1 VRRALLAIAL
11 LALLPDAAPA
21 WPSEMMTALGRD
33 ARRLLPRSLA
43 NLLGEREAQIQNE
56 LERFPPDLAR
66 ALDLDLPSGRLRPE
80 TLAGLVHEADRVV
93 EMLRTG
99 EVSPGLVRLG
109 ALLRIPADLS
119 DPVLAG
125 VPQGWPP
132 ELAREYYALLAANL
146 DRMPVVLDDSRAL
159 DLRRTALPELWQS
172 LLDRSRPQ
180 ALVIE
185 RELFRE
191 GRVVD
196 HRRLDFHSPAW
207 AVASLA
213 YSRAVTG
220 IAATWL
226 AVWRDARGDTTNRPH
241 PREVAPRDR
250 AAPARPDAP
259 GSGLP
264 PPPADRAAT
273 PDESSLEDPEA
284 R

>member
-1 VRRALLAIAL
+1 VRRALLAITL
-11 LALLPDAAPA
+11 LCLVPAAA
-21 WPSEMMTALGRD
+21 SGWPTETMTALGRD

-43 NLLGEREAQIQNE
+43 KLLGEREAQIQNE

-66 ALDLDLPSGRLRPE
+66 ALDLDLPTGRLRPE
-80 TLAGLVHEADRVV
+80 TLEGQVHEADRVV

-119 DPVLAG
+119 DPILAG

-132 ELAREYYALLAANL
+132 GLAHEYYALLDANL
-146 DRMPVVLDDSRAL
+146 DRMPVVLDDARAL
-159 DLRRTALPELWQS
+159 ELGRTDLPRLWQS

-180 ALVIE
+180 APVIE
-185 RELFRE
+185 RELFRD

-226 AVWRDARGDTTNRPH
+226 AVWRDARGDTTNEPH
-241 PREVAPRDR
+241 PREVSPRDR
-250 AAPARPDAP
+250 GTPGAPE
-259 GSGLP
+259 LNVP
-264 PPPADRAAT
+264 PPPSDRAAR
-273 PDESSLEDPEA
+273 PGQSYSEAPEA